1 MVLALLNGMPA
12 ANKDF
17 VALTVASCAVHNSS
31 IRRFDKPEQAIEP
44 A

>member
-1 MVLALLNGMPA
+1 MVLALLNEMPA

-17 VALTVASCAVHNSS
+17 VAPTVASC
-31 IRRFDKPEQAIEP
+31 KPEQAIEP